1 MTDMKPKVFIVED
14 DIDLLKAIE
23 FTLSANQF
31 RFQSFQSGEAFL
43 SHLESPLS
51 GLNEPA
57 VVLLDIR
64 LSGISGLQVFDR
76 LDTLTFDAS
85 VVFMTGHGDI
95 EMAVDVM
102 KQGAYDFVTKP
113 FKTTDLMKK
122 IEVGYA
128 QSVQRVDRRNQM
140 LDIQAKLD
148 QLTPKEREVVQWIAA
163 GETNKTISD
172 RLGNSVRT
180 VELHRARIFEK
191 MGVQNAVELTKVLT
205 RLDQQ

>member
-1 MTDMKPKVFIVED
+1 MTEMTPNVFIVED
-14 DIDLLKAIE
+14 DIDLLQAIE
-23 FTLSANQF
+23 FTLSANGF
-31 RFQSFQSGEAFL
+31 RFQSFQSGETFL
-43 SHLESPLS
+43 DHLDADPKART
-51 GLNEPA
+51 EPA
-57 VVLLDIR
+57 VVLLDVR

-76 LDTLTFDAS
+76 LVTLQCDAS
-85 VVFMTGHGDI
+85 IVFMTGHGDI

-122 IEVGYA
+122 IEIGF
-128 QSVQRVDRRNQM
+128 SLSSERIRRRNQ
-140 LDIQAKLD
+140 LDDVQVKLD

-191 MGVQNAVELTKVLT
+191 MGVQNAVELTKVLGV
-205 RLDQQ
+205 LEP